1 MKQPVWILNS
11 SLLVLFFI
19 SQLLLFMIQRA
30 VPRRISI
37 SPGKMAAV
45 QEQAVVPVDII
56 KIYGERDLFN
66 TYEAPVVP
74 VRNVADSTVA
84 PMPIPP
90 KVIIPEVPVEKT
102 PTFFAPLDVVLKGV
116 IFVKDDPASCI
127 AIVQLKKTKEER
139 NYQVGDLMEDAQI
152 LKILSNRII
161 IIRSN
166 GQQETLYLREED
178 AISDFNTEAKSTP
191 KSIVEDSSDGKY
203 TVNVDEFTKRVRNL
217 GEFINLLDLTTVY
230 KQGKSFGCRV
240 GKIDKDSLGALLG
253 LMMDDVIVKVDDYY
267 VDDLAHRIQLYDHIV
282 KKHVGDLIE
291 VVLYRGQDMMTLMY
305 GLVDNSSKSVVFTP
319 QHTHQKLMEELS
331 KHEAAMQQKAAASK
345 PAVVIQNMSQS
356 EGSAQAVD
364 ASAQDGVDAV
374 DMFDLDLDEKQWVD
388 DTSQQ
393 KFTAPLNKIISAQVN
408 KDSSQATQQENSSA
422 LSEPDRYQKRLMQEH
437 EKLASTVQDIKSKD
451 RNNMMKRS
459 SRNVI
464 FGGMQ

>member
-19 SQLLLFMIQRA
+19 SQLLLFMMQRV

-37 SPGKMAAV
+37 SPGKIV
-45 QEQAVVPVDII
+45 VEQEQAAIPVDIK
-56 KIYGERDLFN
+56 KIYEQDLFG

-74 VRNVADSTVA
+74 VQSFIDDAIAAIPKA
-84 PMPIPP
+84 PKI
-90 KVIIPEVPVEKT
+90 IIPEIPVEKV

-178 AISDFNTEAKSTP
+178 AVSDFNIEAKAAP
-191 KSIVEDSSDGKY
+191 KTIVEATTDNKY
-203 TVNVDEFTKRVRNL
+203 TINIDEFTKRIRNL

-230 KQGKSFGCRV
+230 KQGKSFGCRI
-240 GKIDKDSLGALLG
+240 GKIDKDSLGSLLG
-253 LMMDDVIVKVDDYY
+253 FKIDDIVVKVDNYY
-267 VDDLAHRIQLYDHIV
+267 VDDLASRIQLYDHIV
-282 KKHVGDLIE
+282 EKQVGDVIE
-291 VVLYRGQDMMTLMY
+291 VVMYRGPDMITLMY
-305 GLVDNSSKSVVFTP
+305 GLIDNVSKNVIFTP
-319 QHTHQKLMEELS
+319 QQTHQKLLEELH
-331 KHEAAMQQKAAASK
+331 KHEATQLAPVASQVVIQKISQDEQIDSLVDVPTGEDVMNAEMFTMNFDEDLSLRDSTKQNSIKSLNKSISSQIENIQKAADSTSLQHGNEFDRHK
-345 PAVVIQNMSQS
+345 KRLIQEREKLMPTLQNM
-356 EGSAQAVD
+356 
-364 ASAQDGVDAV
+364 
-374 DMFDLDLDEKQWVD
+374 
-388 DTSQQ
+388 
-393 KFTAPLNKIISAQVN
+393 
-408 KDSSQATQQENSSA
+408 
-422 LSEPDRYQKRLMQEH
+422 
-437 EKLASTVQDIKSKD
+437 KSKD
-451 RNNMMKRS
+451 KNIMMKRS

-464 FGGMQ
+464 FDGIQQ